1 MDPGRQLPVQQ
12 NLRLFLEA
20 AEQIAGVA
28 GYDVFRLGL
37 VVQETSRVVLA
48 LSVSLE
54 RSRDGSP
61 ALPFLLAG
69 PVFAVQYLR
78 PISELGSLVI
88 QLDSNDLGAPFVEH
102 PVHFQESAGPGS
114 IIPLPWHYTRD
125 QRRESGRGAYVEVT
139 RGEVQ
144 RFLPPQDILNPR
156 IATDSNYTYAS
167 LQRLIKAY
175 TGIATAGWLI
185 SRMQLVAPWPVN
197 DLQAIRDAGR
207 LHVSVQGLEGLDTSR
222 FILNIE
228 GSQSDW
234 KLDASRL
241 RWQVTPGPSRSKC
254 TYRTVVTAE
263 DDQAQAVNL
272 YLANTPVISLRTD
285 KLEEQLPSTLDG
297 LPALVE
303 SPPSNMQQEAVT
315 GMRLTALGISSFRL
329 LRSAEVRFEPPFMVI
344 VGPNQS
350 GKSSVLDALQL
361 LSDAARG
368 TLSDALVRRRGGMS
382 SIMSRGTPT
391 APVFLKVEL
400 ESETGQRLLYR
411 LQCGPVGSYDFTITH
426 ELLAEQ
432 VDGAWAPVFI
442 REQSRATVMG
452 SDATLPALNGRETL
466 LSQLGAVTLAPVRQA
481 QAALA
486 SLRVHPYFRTGAAW
500 ADPEAVPMRQPSV
513 LDPGARLDRTG
524 GNLSAALYSMQ
535 QERPEDWSDF
545 VDITRLAFPS
555 LKALRLPVVSRGM
568 VQLRWDDTSGNE
580 FDASE
585 LSDGT
590 LAFLAT
596 LCALFQ
602 PGSTLVAVEEPEQH
616 LHPEAM
622 MRLIGAAR
630 SLSVRHPILFTTQ
643 SDTLIGLLDDA
654 PECIVVAKREGDES
668 KLIRPEPES
677 LREWL
682 KSFSLREMRSELEG
696 WGPAQ

>member
-37 VVQETSRVVLA
+37 VVQETDRVVLA

-54 RSRDGSP
+54 RSRGGAP
-61 ALPFLLAG
+61 ALPFLRTG
-69 PVFAVQYLR
+69 PIFAVQHLR
-78 PISELGSLVI
+78 PLSELGALLV
-88 QLDSNDLGAPFVEH
+88 QLSSNELELPFVAP
-102 PVHFQESAGPGS
+102 PVHLQSMGGLGKPPPLAWGYSRGS
-114 IIPLPWHYTRD
+114 
-125 QRRESGRGAYVEVT
+125 RREFGRGTYAEVSG
-139 RGEVQ
+139 GEIQ
-144 RFLPPQDILNPR
+144 RLLPPQDILDPQ
-156 IATDSNYTYAS
+156 IASDSDYTYAS

-175 TGIATAGWLI
+175 TGLMTTDWIA
-185 SRMQLVAPWPVN
+185 SRMQLATLWPVN
-197 DLQAIRDAGR
+197 ELRATWEEKR
-207 LHVSVQGLEGLDTSR
+207 LYLSVQGMEGLDTSR

-228 GSQSDW
+228 GSWADQ
-234 KLDASRL
+234 KLDASHL
-241 RWQVTPGPSRSKC
+241 RWQVTSDPAAGWR
-254 TYRTVVTAE
+254 TYRTTIDAE
-263 DDQAQAVNL
+263 DAQPQAVNL
-272 YLANTPVISLRTD
+272 YFSNAPVISLRTSVPD
-285 KLEEQLPSTLDG
+285 KAPSIPDFS
-297 LPALVE
+297 PLVE
-303 SPPSNMQQEAVT
+303 PAPAHLHPEAVA
-315 GMRLTALGISSFRL
+315 GMRLISLDISSFRL
-329 LRSAEVRFEPPFMVI
+329 LRSAELRFEPPFMVI

-350 GKSSVLDALQL
+350 GKSSVLDALQI

-368 TLSDALVRRRGGMS
+368 DLSDALVRRRGGLS
-382 SIMSRGTPT
+382 SILSRGTPT
-391 APVFLKVEL
+391 DPVFFRAEL
-400 ESETGQRLLYR
+400 ESETGQRLRYR

-426 ELLAEQ
+426 EELAEQ
-432 VDGAWAPVFI
+432 VEGSWVPVFI
-442 REQSRATVMG
+442 RKQNQASVSG
-452 SDATLPALNGRETL
+452 SGATLPALNGRETL
-466 LSQLGAVTLAPVRQA
+466 LSQLGSVTLPSVRQA

-500 ADPEAVPMRQPSV
+500 ADPEAVPMRQPSL

-535 QERPEDWSDF
+535 QERPEDWKDF

-568 VQLRWDDTSGNE
+568 VQLRWDDKSGHE

-668 KLIRPEPES
+668 KLIRPEAES

-696 WGPAQ
+696 WGPTP

>member
-20 AEQIAGVA
+20 AEQVAGVA

-37 VVQETSRVVLA
+37 VVQETDRVVLA

-54 RSRDGSP
+54 RSRGGAP
-61 ALPFLLAG
+61 ALPFLRAG
-69 PVFAVQYLR
+69 PVFAVQHLR
-78 PISELGSLVI
+78 PLSELSALLV
-88 QLDSNDLGAPFVEH
+88 QLESNDLGAPFIES
-102 PVHFQESAGPGS
+102 PVHLKRDPGNAS
-114 IIPLPWHYTRD
+114 PLAWDYSRD
-125 QRRESGRGAYVEVT
+125 SWREIGRGAFTET
-139 RGEVQ
+139 RIEAQ
-144 RFLPPQDILNPR
+144 RFLPPQDLLEPQ
-156 IATDSNYTYAS
+156 IATDSGYAYAS

-175 TGIATAGWLI
+175 TGIVTASWLL
-185 SRMQLVAPWPVN
+185 SRMQLAALWPVSE
-197 DLQAIRDAGR
+197 LQVIKEAGR
-207 LHVSVQGLEGLDTSR
+207 LRVSMQGLEGLDTSR
-222 FILNIE
+222 FILNME
-228 GSQSDW
+228 GVQTDW

-241 RWQVTPGPSRSKC
+241 SWQVTSGPTPGWR
-254 TYRTVVTAE
+254 TYRTLVAAE
-263 DDQAQAVNL
+263 DPQVQAANL
-272 YLANTPVISLRTD
+272 YLANAPAISLRTNVQ
-285 KLEEQLPSTLDG
+285 EEQLPFNPNIPPVVEPA
-297 LPALVE
+297 PALLH
-303 SPPSNMQQEAVT
+303 PEAIA
-315 GMRLTALGISSFRL
+315 GMRLNKLVINSFRL
-329 LRSAEVRFEPPFMVI
+329 LHSAELHFEPPFMVI

-368 TLSDALVRRRGGMS
+368 DLSDALVRRRGGLGSILSRS
-382 SIMSRGTPT
+382 SPAKLLAFS
-391 APVFLKVEL
+391 VEL
-400 ESETGQRLLYR
+400 ESETGQRLRYHLT
-411 LQCGPVGSYDFTITH
+411 CGPVGAYDFTITFEALY
-426 ELLAEQ
+426 ELVE
-432 VDGAWAPVFI
+432 GSWAPVFL
-442 REQSRATVMG
+442 RGATRAKLSG
-452 SDATLPALNGRETL
+452 SGAVLPVLNGRETL
-466 LSQLGAVTLAPVRQA
+466 LSQLGSVTLASVRQA
-481 QAALA
+481 QAALT

-500 ADPEAVPMRQPSV
+500 ADPEAVPMRQPSM
-513 LDPGARLDRTG
+513 LDPGTRLDRTG

-545 VDITRLAFPS
+545 VEITRLAFPN

-668 KLIRPEPES
+668 KLIRPEAES

-682 KSFSLREMRSELEG
+682 KNFSLREMRSELEG
-696 WGPAQ
+696 WGPTP

>member
-1 MDPGRQLPVQQ
+1 
-12 NLRLFLEA
+12 LFLEA

-54 RSRDGSP
+54 RSRGGAP
-61 ALPFLLAG
+61 ALPLLRAG

-78 PISELGSLVI
+78 PLSELGALLV
-88 QLDSNDLGAPFVEH
+88 QLESNDLGAPFIEP
-102 PVHFQESAGPGS
+102 PVHLQNMDSPDK
-114 IIPLPWHYTRD
+114 PLPRAWGYSHGT
-125 QRRESGRGAYVEVT
+125 RREFGRGTYAEVSG
-139 RGEVQ
+139 GELQ
-144 RFLPPQDILNPR
+144 RLLPSQDILDPQ
-156 IATDSNYTYAS
+156 IAADSDYTYAS
-167 LQRLIKAY
+167 LYRLIKAY
-175 TGIATAGWLI
+175 TGFVADNWVYARI
-185 SRMQLVAPWPVN
+185 QLAALWPVKEF
-197 DLQAIRDAGR
+197 QVTREEGR
-207 LHVSVQGLEGLDTSR
+207 LHISMQGLEGLDTSR

-228 GSQSDW
+228 GSRVDQR
-234 KLDASRL
+234 LDARDL
-241 RWQVTPGPSRSKC
+241 GWEVTSGPAPGWR
-254 TYRTVVTAE
+254 TYRTLVDAE
-263 DDQAQAVNL
+263 DSQPQAVNL
-272 YLANTPVISLRTD
+272 YLASAPGITLRASVP
-285 KLEEQLPSTLDG
+285 EEEGKAPSIPNLPL
-297 LPALVE
+297 LVE
-303 SPPSNMQQEAVT
+303 PAPTHLHQEAVA
-315 GMRLTALGISSFRL
+315 GMRLTALGIRAFRL
-329 LRSAEVRFEPPFMVI
+329 LRGVELRFEPPFMVI

-350 GKSSVLDALQL
+350 GKSSVLDVLQL

-368 TLSDALVRRRGGMS
+368 DLSDALVRRRGGLG
-382 SIMSRGTPT
+382 SILSRGGP
-391 APVFLKVEL
+391 APALSLEADL
-400 ESETGQRLLYR
+400 ESETGQRLRYFLG
-411 LQCGPVGSYDFTITH
+411 CGPVGAYDFTILH
-426 ELLAEQ
+426 EELAEEAQ
-432 VDGAWAPVFI
+432 GSWVPVFI
-442 REQSRATVMG
+442 RKQTQASLSGSGATIPV
-452 SDATLPALNGRETL
+452 LNGRETL
-466 LSQLGAVTLAPVRQA
+466 LSQLGSVTLAPVRQT

-500 ADPEAVPMRQPSV
+500 ADPEAVPMRQPSL
-513 LDPGARLDRTG
+513 LDPDARLDRTG

-535 QERPEDWSDF
+535 QEHPEDWKDF
-545 VDITRLAFPS
+545 VDITRLAFPN

-668 KLIRPEPES
+668 KLVRPEAES

-682 KSFSLREMRSELEG
+682 KGFSLREMRSELEG
-696 WGPAQ
+696 WGSTP